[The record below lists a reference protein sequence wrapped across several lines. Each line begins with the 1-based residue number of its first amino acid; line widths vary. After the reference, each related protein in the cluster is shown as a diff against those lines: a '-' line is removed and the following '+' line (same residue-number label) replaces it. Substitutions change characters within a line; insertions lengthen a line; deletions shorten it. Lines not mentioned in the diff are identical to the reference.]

1 MVVAQV
7 RRRNTTAMTGDRR
20 DGQGRLTQV
29 ERYKLQIPWEEPWDD
44 RMLWEHPAV
53 MALLAQLWGSEDFE
67 LTDYSSNCPS
77 PGSEYQ
83 QARPLPPAYPL
94 SAQRLSGC
102 AWQWHRD
109 STPALVDSVSLPVYP
124 NLALRLPLVDTSP
137 ENGSVEVVPCTHTLP
152 HTEYSRAHYGSRERP
167 NPSLRLH
174 NLRNRSTAQPIDL
187 QAHLALVAEH
197 LALPVL
203 PVMDR
208 VMESGSFP
216 SKMRLNLPAG
226 SALLIDPRLIHRG
239 TPNTSDH
246 TRLEPSIG
254 YTLSWSVRAPYPR

>member
-1 MVVAQV
+1 MPGGWRALTTAVVLLAQV

-44 RMLWEHPAV
+44 RMLWQHPAV

-83 QARPLPPAYPL
+83 Q
-94 SAQRLSGC
+94 
-102 AWQWHRD
+102 WHRD
-109 STPALVDSVSLPVYP
+109 STPALVDNVSLPVYP

-152 HTEYSRAHYGSRERP
+152 HTEYSRAHYGSRECTTTP
-167 NPSLRLH
+167 LRL
-174 NLRNRSTAQPIDL
+174 RKSAE
-187 QAHLALVAEH
+187 AHL
-197 LALPVL
+197 
-203 PVMDR
+203 
-208 VMESGSFP
+208 GWP
-216 SKMRLNLPAG
+216 S
-226 SALLIDPRLIHRG
+226 SW
-239 TPNTSDH
+239 
-246 TRLEPSIG
+246 
-254 YTLSWSVRAPYPR
+254 LSTWRCRCWQ